1 MTIRLAFTPE
11 EITELRY
18 QRYNYPVPLV
28 QRRMET
34 LLLKACGLVHE
45 QIEEIVG
52 ITGNTMRECFD
63 LYQQGG
69 VEKLKEVNYRQP
81 ESELV
86 KHIVTLESYFQENPP
101 ASIKEAQQKIE
112 DLTGIR
118 RSETQVREFL
128 KKNSIFVVEK

>member
-1 MTIRLAFTPE
+1 MGMTIRLAFTPE

-18 QRYNYPVPLV
+18 QRYNHPVPLV

-34 LLLKACGLVHE
+34 LLLKACGLAHE

-52 ITGNTMRECFD
+52 IAGNTMREYFD

-86 KHIVTLESYFQENPP
+86 KHIVTLESYFYSVQDSTLPSN
-101 ASIKEAQQKIE
+101 
-112 DLTGIR
+112 LG
-118 RSETQVREFL
+118 
-128 KKNSIFVVEK
+128 